1 MGGGPLRGREESG
14 VVMGEKKKEGVYCV
28 SGQGQRGLIMVWG
41 GDGEEAIQDSEAISD
56 SRKRPCKMSKY
67 YYLWG
72 KLYNRRG
79 GPGIIYDNE
88 CRADSIWETWLA
100 FVVTNFS

>member
-41 GDGEEAIQDSEAISD
+41 ETE
-56 SRKRPCKMSKY
+56 KRPY
-67 YYLWG
+67 RI
-72 KLYNRRG
+72 RRRFQIRG
-79 GPGIIYDNE
+79 SGLIK
-88 CRADSIWETWLA
+88 
-100 FVVTNFS
+100 